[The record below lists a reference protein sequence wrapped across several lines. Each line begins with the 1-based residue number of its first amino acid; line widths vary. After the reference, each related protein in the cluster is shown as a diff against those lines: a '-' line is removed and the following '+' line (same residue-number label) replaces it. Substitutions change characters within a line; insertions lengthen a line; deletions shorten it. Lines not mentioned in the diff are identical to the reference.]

1 MIGST
6 LNLDYL
12 ETFRAVAL
20 HGSMHRAAE
29 ERHMTQPA
37 VTRQMAMLSREVGA
51 PLFARFGRGVRLT
64 KAGEVLLRE
73 SEEIVRQVGEALR
86 RVREADGLT
95 RDRLVLGCSH
105 YVASN
110 GLAAP
115 LRAFGRRSP
124 GVGVTLVLGSS
135 EAIAGKVRQ
144 GEVDMAVATLPVR
157 GEGLRS
163 ERLWRDTFAG
173 ATPAEPE
180 EVRRNAGRPLP
191 ALSLESLASSPLIL
205 PPAGSA
211 TRELIDRAFRKKRLR
226 PAQVTELETLE
237 SIAAAVEMGLGF
249 SILPEK
255 LLSSVPG
262 RYPAIAVRPVEGFGE
277 FREIGI
283 LLRKGRDLRPQ
294 EELLREIL
302 TESLGE
308 RS

>member
-37 VTRQMAMLSREVGA
+37 VTRQMAILSREVGA

-110 GLAAP
+110 GLAPP
-115 LRAFGRRSP
+115 LREFGRRSP
-124 GVGVTLVLGSS
+124 GVGITLVLGSS

-191 ALSLESLASSPLIL
+191 ALSLEKLASSPLIL

-226 PAQVTELETLE
+226 PLSVTELETLE
-237 SIAAAVEMGLGF
+237 SIAAAVEMGLGL
-249 SILPEK
+249 SILPER

-262 RYPAIAVRPVEGFGE
+262 RYPAIVVRPVEGFGE

-302 TESLGE
+302 TERLGE

>member
-1 MIGST
+1 MIGGT

-20 HGSMHRAAE
+20 HGNMHRAAE

-73 SEEIVRQVGEALR
+73 SEEIVRQVGEA
-86 RVREADGLT
+86 DGLT

-115 LRAFGRRSP
+115 LREFGRRAP
-124 GVGVTLVLGSS
+124 GVGITLVLGSS

-180 EVRRNAGRPLP
+180 EVRKNAGRPLP
-191 ALSLESLASSPLIL
+191 ALPLESLASSPLIL

-237 SIAAAVEMGLGF
+237 SIAAAVEMGLGL

>member
-20 HGSMHRAAE
+20 HGNMHRAAE

-73 SEEIVRQVGEALR
+73 SEEVVRQVGEALR

-115 LRAFGRRSP
+115 LREFGRRAP
-124 GVGVTLVLGSS
+124 GVGITLVLGSS

-180 EVRRNAGRPLP
+180 EVRKNTGRPLP
-191 ALSLESLASSPLIL
+191 ALSLERLAGSPLIL

-211 TRELIDRAFRKKRLR
+211 TRELIDRAFRKKKLR
-226 PAQVTELETLE
+226 PSQVTELETLE
-237 SIAAAVEMGLGF
+237 SIAAAVEMGLGL
-249 SILPEK
+249 SILPER

-294 EELLREIL
+294 EKLLREIL

>member
-20 HGSMHRAAE
+20 HGNMHRAAE
-29 ERHMTQPA
+29 EHHMTQPA
-37 VTRQMAMLSREVGA
+37 VTRQMAMLSREVGS

-115 LRAFGRRSP
+115 LREFGRRAP
-124 GVGVTLVLGSS
+124 GVGITLVLGSS

-173 ATPAEPE
+173 AAPSEPE
-180 EVRRNAGRPLP
+180 EVRKNAGRPLP
-191 ALSLESLASSPLIL
+191 ALSLESLAASSLIL

-226 PAQVTELETLE
+226 PSQVTELETLE
-237 SIAAAVEMGLGF
+237 SIAAAVEMGLGL
-249 SILPEK
+249 SILPER

-302 TESLGE
+302 GSRLGE